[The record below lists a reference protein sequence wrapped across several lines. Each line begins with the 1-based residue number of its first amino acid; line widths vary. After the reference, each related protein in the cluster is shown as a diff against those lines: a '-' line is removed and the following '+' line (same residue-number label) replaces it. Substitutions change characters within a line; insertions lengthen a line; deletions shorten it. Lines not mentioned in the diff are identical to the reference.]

1 MLSGIRS
8 IIVRSSMS
16 AISERPVKPSVPTAT
31 LSEINVRPT
40 IIRWNPVMMAAAA
53 FVIVVIKESLIIRRV
68 LAPGVRK
75 MNAGVTGGCNIPRN
89 PVVIIKPA
97 EAIATPAHQKPAPE
111 TAAMIPVRICAD
123 EAARVPAV
131 TVIVPRLRLNKK
143 IPFVRKGI
151 FLAVGRFNMNDN
163 AAVFYPI
170 LRDRFAK
177 RVAVGIFGRDI
188 IQAGRTQ
195 SDAVYAAA
203 FQKTGN
209 RCGAGG

>member
-1 MLSGIRS
+1 MLFRS
-8 IIVRSSMS
+8 
-16 AISERPVKPSVPTAT
+16 
-31 LSEINVRPT
+31 
-40 IIRWNPVMMAAAA
+40 
-53 FVIVVIKESLIIRRV
+53 
-68 LAPGVRK
+68 
-75 MNAGVTGGCNIPRN
+75 
-89 PVVIIKPA
+89 
-97 EAIATPAHQKPAPE
+97 
-111 TAAMIPVRICAD
+111 

-131 TVIVPRLRLNKK
+131 TVIVPRLRQNKK
-143 IPFVRKGI
+143 VPFVRKGI
-151 FLAVGRFNMNDN
+151 FLAVGWFNMNDN